1 MTRSATLLAA
11 ALLLSVPTQAQSY
24 FNNCIKDTGSDATI
38 VVDASGNHVVGNG
51 TLQPGDGIG
60 IFTEDGQCVGADVW
74 TGQNIAI
81 TVWGDDPIQPD
92 KYGLIGEE
100 SFLVRVWDK
109 SANQLYGT
117 SYGTVTFEMDPN
129 APFLPSKNYINNGLY
144 MATGIQ
150 AVPDQVRG
158 KNKVRTRSPKKNATE
173 RGVSNTAMF
182 SITRT
187 GPFNDPLTVDYAI
200 NGTATN
206 GTDYEALSTSVN
218 FEPGQKTAYLIVVPI
233 EDNLNEGVE
242 TVELTL
248 IGRDTY
254 DVVSDSVFA
263 SVTIEDGGSA
273 LGVEGEAPG
282 TFYLS
287 APYPNPFSVRTAFKL
302 AVSETQPI
310 RVDVYNV
317 IGKRVASVFDGTVQ
331 AGIDYEFLVDGEGLP
346 NGLYM
351 IKVSGRDASVRSV
364 VLQR

>member
-1 MTRSATLLAA
+1 MRSRSPPYYFRVGAGSKAKPRSGSKKGADGAAPAPKGGLDALSEAIESGAGLPAVVRAA
-11 ALLLSVPTQAQSY
+11 A
-24 FNNCIKDTGSDATI
+24 
-38 VVDASGNHVVGNG
+38 
-51 TLQPGDGIG
+51 
-60 IFTEDGQCVGADVW
+60 GAL
-74 TGQNIAI
+74 GANIALI
-81 TVWGDDPIQPD
+81 DRSSAVLAVAAGSGAEEE
-92 KYGLIGEE
+92 KLLGL
-100 SFLVRVWDK
+100 D
-109 SANQLYGT
+109 A
-117 SYGTVTFEMDPN
+117 
-129 APFLPSKNYINNGLY
+129 
-144 MATGIQ
+144 
-150 AVPDQVRG
+150 
-158 KNKVRTRSPKKNATE
+158 
-173 RGVSNTAMF
+173 
-182 SITRT
+182 
-187 GPFNDPLTVDYAI
+187 
-200 NGTATN
+200 
-206 GTDYEALSTSVN
+206 
-218 FEPGQKTAYLIVVPI
+218 
-233 EDNLNEGVE
+233 GVE

-287 APYPNPFSVRTAFKL
+287 APYPNPFAVRTAFKL
-302 AVSETQPI
+302 GVSETQPI